1 MTTCDGTSPAWSMNA
16 EQAVVEI
23 DGYAQLFHSTF
34 DVKNT
39 GIFYSPFMVLPAK
52 TTRQSG
58 LLPPDYGISDKRG
71 FYYTQPYF
79 WAIDE
84 SHDMTFY
91 GGWMTKIGP
100 SLSVEYRA
108 NEFTDQ
114 KTWLAATGIYD
125 KDTVAIPGTSRVSEN
140 KQTLRTNNDR
150 YWLRGMADGF
160 LGASTWRYR
169 SNIDY
174 VSDQDF
180 LREFNQGPTGFD
192 RTRDNLFRMFGRD
205 LQEDDQNRVSAALV
219 SNDWQR
225 VGIVASMR
233 YEQDPALGHGNRAQ
247 SQDELVQRLP
257 AA

>member
-1 MTTCDGTSPAWSMNA
+1 MWFFVPN
-16 EQAVVEI
+16 
-23 DGYAQLFHSTF
+23 
-34 DVKNT
+34 N
-39 GIFYSPFMVLPAK
+39 
-52 TTRQSG
+52 
-58 LLPPDYGISDKRG
+58 IS
-71 FYYTQPYF
+71 
-79 WAIDE
+79 AIDE

-257 AA
+257 QLDLFLYKG

>member
-1 MTTCDGTSPAWSMNA
+1 MDA

-114 KTWLAATGIYD
+114 KT
-125 KDTVAIPGTSRVSEN
+125 K
-140 KQTLRTNNDR
+140 
-150 YWLRGMADGF
+150 
-160 LGASTWRYR
+160 
-169 SNIDY
+169 
-174 VSDQDF
+174 
-180 LREFNQGPTGFD
+180 
-192 RTRDNLFRMFGRD
+192 
-205 LQEDDQNRVSAALV
+205 
-219 SNDWQR
+219 
-225 VGIVASMR
+225 
-233 YEQDPALGHGNRAQ
+233 
-247 SQDELVQRLP
+247 
-257 AA
+257 